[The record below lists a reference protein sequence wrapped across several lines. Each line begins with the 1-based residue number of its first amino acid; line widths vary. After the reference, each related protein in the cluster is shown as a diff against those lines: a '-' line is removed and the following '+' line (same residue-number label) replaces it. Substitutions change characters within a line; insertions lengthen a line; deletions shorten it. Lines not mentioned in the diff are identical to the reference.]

1 MLLTNL
7 ILALSLAMDAFIVSL
22 ALGVNRKQLPAL
34 GAWTIPLTFG
44 LFQAIMP
51 WLGWQTSTLFY
62 SAIAAIDHWIAF
74 ILLVAIGINMLRIAL
89 KHDEDKA
96 VKKIDLKSILLLGVA
111 TSIDALA
118 VGFTLPTVSTQP
130 SLTIGIIGIITT
142 LVCWLAFLGTRWIP
156 KKITTPAELG
166 AGLVLIGLGCKI
178 LLSQILW

>member
-1 MLLTNL
+1 MILTNL
-7 ILALSLAMDAFIVSL
+7 ILALSLAVDAFVVSL
-22 ALGVNRKQLPAL
+22 ALGMNQKQLPYL

-44 LFQAIMP
+44 FFQAIMP

-62 SAIAAIDHWIAF
+62 SAIETVDHWIAF
-74 ILLVAIGINMLRIAL
+74 ILLGAIGMNMIRVAL
-89 KHDEDKA
+89 KHDEKKDI
-96 VKKIDLKSILLLGVA
+96 KKIALKSILLLGLA

-130 SLTIGIIGIITT
+130 LLTIGIIGVVTT
-142 LVCWLAFLGTRWIP
+142 IVCWLAFLGTRWIP

-178 LLSQILW
+178 LLSQIL